1 MKTKYKLLTKIEILL
16 IFLVVGLIYI
26 QVYTQ
31 LELPSYT
38 GEIIDVGIYNQDL
51 PYIYNHG
58 LVMLGISVISVLASV
73 TAAFFS
79 ARIAVSVA
87 TKLRHYVFEKV
98 TRFSLQEYNKFGAS
112 TLITRNT
119 NDIVQIQNFVY
130 MSLRLMIMAPLM
142 LIGGIIK
149 ANEQS
154 SELSFIFWYAIPVLS
169 VLIIVIAA
177 FAVPSF
183 KKLQARL
190 DKVNLV
196 FRENL
201 IGVRVIRAFNRK
213 NYEKERFHKANKNHV
228 DVAKKVNRLMAF
240 IMPGVM
246 LIMNITSLSIVYFG
260 AIKVTD
266 GTIQIGSI
274 FAFLQYAMQ
283 IMFSLIMVSMIFVIT
298 PRAQASYKRVKE
310 VLNIDPV
317 VKDKKDTQSLKDVKG
332 EVTFK
337 DVTFRYPGA
346 EYPVISNIS
355 FTAKP
360 GQITAV
366 IGGTGSGK
374 STLINMIPR
383 FYDVTDGAILLDGTD
398 IRNISQEKLR
408 KYIGYIPQKATLF
421 SGTLRD
427 NMLVG
432 REDATDE
439 EIMEALE
446 IAQAKELLTEEGL
459 DRVVSQS
466 GTNLSG
472 GQKQRLSIAR
482 AILRKPKIY
491 IFDDSFSALDFNTD
505 YELRK
510 ALTPH
515 IKDAT
520 VFIVAQRV
528 STIKN
533 AEQIVVLD
541 QGNIC
546 GVGTHEELLKTCSV
560 YREIVESQISEEETL
575 YE

>member
-1 MKTKYKLLTKIEILL
+1 MKNKYKLLTKIEMLFIL
-16 IFLVVGLIYI
+16 LVVGLVYI

-58 LVMLGISVISVLASV
+58 LVMLGISIISVLASV
-73 TAAFFS
+73 AASFFS
-79 ARIAVSVA
+79 AQIAISVA

-119 NDIVQIQNFVY
+119 NDIIQIQNFVY
-130 MSLRLMIMAPLM
+130 MMLRLMVMAPLM

-154 SELSFIFWYAIPVLS
+154 SELSFIFWYAIPILT
-169 VLIIVIAA
+169 VLIIVIAYL
-177 FAVPSF
+177 AVPSF
-183 KKLQARL
+183 KKLQAKL
-190 DKVNLV
+190 DAVNLV

-213 NYEKERFHKANKNHV
+213 NHEKERFQKANQEHV

-246 LIMNITSLSIVYFG
+246 LIMNFTSLSIVYFG

-266 GTIQIGSI
+266 GTLQVGSI

-310 VLNIDPV
+310 VLNEDPV
-317 VKDKKDTQSLKDVKG
+317 IKDKKDALTTFDVKG
-332 EVTFK
+332 EITFEN
-337 DVTFRYPGA
+337 VTFRYPGA

-383 FYDVTDGAILLDGTD
+383 FYDVSEGAILLDGID
-398 IRNISQEKLR
+398 IRDISQEKLR
-408 KYIGYIPQKATLF
+408 RYIGYIPQKPTLF
-421 SGTLRD
+421 SGTLKE

-432 REDATDE
+432 KEDASDE
-439 EIMEALE
+439 EIYEALE
-446 IAQAKELLTEEGL
+446 IAQAKELLTEESL
-459 DRVVSQS
+459 DRIVSQS

-505 YELRK
+505 YQLRK

-528 STIKN
+528 STIQN
-533 AEQIVVLD
+533 ADQIIVLD
-541 QGNIC
+541 QGKIC
-546 GVGTHEELLKTCSV
+546 GVGTHRELLQTCDV
-560 YREIVESQISEEETL
+560 YREIVASQISEEEIA